1 MERESLLT
9 VLMILLGGM
18 ALQLIGAGVAN
29 LSRSKRFS
37 EPERVAWFR
46 LLRPLIPAL
55 LVAACLCGWA
65 LSEPDPVP
73 DRVGPLEFIVCAPF
87 GLLGARALL
96 RAVWSLFRRPQ
107 RIGIATVGLIRPK
120 IIVAPELARA
130 LDERALHAA
139 MAHERAHVRHLD
151 PLRIWIAQFVTDL
164 QWPWSSAQRRFETWL
179 AALEHA
185 RDDEARAEGVDGA
198 DLAAALVASLRF
210 HCDHSGGLCAPLIGN
225 RSALEDRVARLLQP
239 LAVSTDKTPT
249 WQVAALLTF
258 ALVTALALGAV
269 YGERLVVGPLLAVSS
284 EQ

>member
-18 ALQLIGAGVAN
+18 ALQLIGAGLSN
-29 LSRSKRFS
+29 LSCSKRFF

-55 LVAACLCGWA
+55 LIAACLCGWA

-73 DRVGPLEFIVCAPF
+73 DRVGPLVFIVCAPF

-96 RAVWSLFRRPQ
+96 RAVWALFRKPQ
-107 RIGIATVGLIRPK
+107 RLGIATVGLIRPQV
-120 IIVAPELARA
+120 IIAPELARF
-130 LDERALHAA
+130 LDDRALRAA
-139 MAHERAHVRHLD
+139 MAHERAHVRHRD

-164 QWPWSSAQRRFETWL
+164 QWPWASAQRRFETWL

-185 RDDEARAEGVDGA
+185 RDDEARAAGIDGA

-210 HCDHSGGLCAPLIGN
+210 HYDHADGVCAPLIGN

-239 LAVSTDKTPT
+239 LAVSSDNTPT
-249 WQVAALLTF
+249 TWQLAALLTL
-258 ALVTALALGAV
+258 ALTTALALGAI
-269 YGERLVVGPLLAVSS
+269 YGEQLVVGPLLAVS
-284 EQ
+284 

>member
-18 ALQLIGAGVAN
+18 ALQLISAG
-29 LSRSKRFS
+29 LSTRFRSKRFF

-65 LSEPDPVP
+65 LSQPDPVP
-73 DRVGPLEFIVCAPF
+73 DRVGPLVFIVCAPF
-87 GLLGARALL
+87 GLIGVRALL
-96 RAVWSLFRRPQ
+96 RAGWSLLRSPK
-107 RIGIATVGLIRPK
+107 GLAIATIGLIRPY
-120 IIVAPELARA
+120 IIIAPELARFLDDRAMRAA
-130 LDERALHAA
+130 L
-139 MAHERAHVRHLD
+139 AHERAHVRHLD

-198 DLAAALVASLRF
+198 DLAAALVASIRF
-210 HCDHSGGLCAPLIGN
+210 HRDGPGGICAPLIDS
-225 RSALEDRVARLLQP
+225 RSALEERIARLLQP
-239 LAVSTDKTPT
+239 LASPSDNAPT
-249 WQVAALLTF
+249 TLQVAVLLTL
-258 ALVTALALGAV
+258 ALMVAVALGAL
-269 YGERLVVGPLLAVSS
+269 YGERLVVGPLLAVS
-284 EQ
+284 

>member
-73 DRVGPLEFIVCAPF
+73 DRVGPLVFVVCAPF
-87 GLLGARALL
+87 GLLGIRALL
-96 RAVWSLFRRPQ
+96 RAAWALFRKPQ
-107 RIGIATVGLIRPK
+107 RIGIATIGLIRPR
-120 IIVAPELARA
+120 IVVAPELAQA
-130 LDERALHAA
+130 LDEKALHAA

-185 RDDEARAEGVDGA
+185 RDDEARAAGVDGA

-210 HCDHSGGLCAPLIGN
+210 HCDPTGGVCAPLIGK

-239 LAVSTDKTPT
+239 LAVTNDKTPT
-249 WQVAALLTF
+249 TWQVAVLLTL
-258 ALVTALALGAV
+258 ALTTALALGAI
-269 YGERLVVGPLLAVSS
+269 YGEQLVVGPLLAVS
-284 EQ
+284 

>member
-1 MERESLLT
+1 
-9 VLMILLGGM
+9 MILLGGV
-18 ALQLIGAGVAN
+18 ALQLIGAGLAN
-29 LSRSKRFS
+29 LSRSKRFA
-37 EPERVAWFR
+37 EPEPLAWFR

-73 DRVGPLEFIVCAPF
+73 DRVGPLVFIVCAPF
-87 GLLGARALL
+87 GLLGVRAVV
-96 RAVWSLFRRPQ
+96 RAVWSLLRRPQ
-107 RIGIATVGLIRPK
+107 RIGIATVGLIRPR
-120 IIVAPELARA
+120 IVVAPELARV

-179 AALEHA
+179 AVLEQA

-210 HCDHSGGLCAPLIGN
+210 HCDHTGGVCAPLIGN

-239 LAVSTDKTPT
+239 LAVSRDNTPAT
-249 WQVAALLTF
+249 WQVAVLLTL
-258 ALVTALALGAV
+258 ALTTALALGAI
-269 YGERLVVGPLLAVSS
+269 YGEQLVVGPLLAVS
-284 EQ
+284 

>member
-1 MERESLLT
+1 MERETLLT
-9 VLMILLGGM
+9 MLMILLGGL
-18 ALQLIGAGVAN
+18 ALQLIGAGLAN
-29 LSRSKRFS
+29 LSRSKRLA
-37 EPERVAWFR
+37 EPEPLAWFR

-73 DRVGPLEFIVCAPF
+73 DRVGPLVFIVCAPF
-87 GLLGARALL
+87 GLLGVRAVV

-107 RIGIATVGLIRPK
+107 RLGIATVGLIRPR
-120 IIVAPELARA
+120 IIVAPELARV

-139 MAHERAHVRHLD
+139 MAHERAHVKHLD

-179 AALEHA
+179 AVLEHA

-210 HCDHSGGLCAPLIGN
+210 HCDHTGGVCAPLIGN

-239 LAVSTDKTPT
+239 LAVSNDKTPT
-249 WQVAALLTF
+249 TWQVAVLLTV
-258 ALVTALALGAV
+258 ALMTALALGAI
-269 YGERLVVGPLLAVSS
+269 YGEQLVVGPLLAVS
-284 EQ
+284 